1 MPEYEEAIRELAVEE
16 YFYLSENL
24 EPLNS
29 ATVSKGAKY
38 LVYNKKK
45 RLFGIVKKVMEEELT
60 DIERSIALDYWCS
73 GVAAAAIAK
82 KNRIARSTV
91 YRTIESARKKL
102 HTSLKYVMMYEENL
116 LPETVGELLEYVRN
130 GKVTEEAKGGQKYI
144 T

>member
-1 MPEYEEAIRELAVEE
+1 MPEYEETIRELAVEE

-29 ATVSKGAKY
+29 ATVKKGAEY

-45 RLFGIVKKVMEEELT
+45 KLFGIVKKVMEEELT
-60 DIERSIALDYWCS
+60 DNERSMAFDYWNNGIS
-73 GVAAAAIAK
+73 AAAIAK

-116 LPETVGELLEYVRN
+116 LPDTAGELLEYVRN